1 MSSLIEN
8 GNNAAKQTKKRNN
21 MDSVFKMVNGFV
33 SSLVS
38 VFMGLIPLAIL
49 WFVLTGTSVLG
60 FDVVANIT
68 TLLNTFLNG
77 GFIGLVALVMIASFF
92 TDRK

>member
-1 MSSLIEN
+1 MSSLIN
-8 GNNAAKQTKKRNN
+8 IGNSAAKQTNKRTN

-33 SSLVS
+33 GSLVT

-60 FDVVANIT
+60 FDVVANMT
-68 TLLNTFLNG
+68 TLLDTLVNG
-77 GFIGLVALVMIASFF
+77 GFIGLIVLVILCSFF
-92 TDRK
+92 TK